1 MSSSAKQY
9 LRLMHFPL
17 PLCVLSFATLGALLA
32 PAVHFDRLA
41 WTYVI
46 VFGSLCLSSYS
57 FDELKGR
64 PLRTTIPEGQ
74 LRTLGSIG
82 MGVSLLGGG
91 YLASTVSLL
100 LLAWIPPTAFT
111 VLAYNLELF
120 KGRFHNSTVFALGW
134 GGLPTIGSYFLQTLS
149 LSVSV
154 LLAALATMAFSWAI
168 WSLNHEFRRDLNT
181 VKDMTSTLNGD
192 FAGARRQARRRIW
205 GITKILCYTV
215 ALFTVAFAYYRFF
228 P

>member
-1 MSSSAKQY
+1 
-9 LRLMHFPL
+9 MHFPL
-17 PLCVLSFATLGALLA
+17 PLCMLSFATLGALLA
-32 PAVHFDRLA
+32 PVVHLDRLA

-64 PLRTTIPEGQ
+64 PMRTKIPEGQ

-82 MGVSLLGGG
+82 MGISLVGGG
-91 YLASTVSLL
+91 YLASTVSLI
-100 LLAWIPPTAFT
+100 LLAWIPPTAFA

-134 GGLPTIGSYFLQTLS
+134 GALPTIGSYFLQTLS
-149 LSVSV
+149 LSISA
-154 LLAALATMAFSWAI
+154 LLTALAAVAFSLAI
-168 WSLNHEFRRDLNT
+168 WSLNHEFRPDLNL
-181 VKDMTSTLNGD
+181 VHGMTATPNGD
-192 FAGARRQARRRIW
+192 LAGARRQARRRIW
-205 GITKILCYTV
+205 GITKILCYTL

>member
-1 MSSSAKQY
+1 
-9 LRLMHFPL
+9 MHFPL
-17 PLCVLSFATLGALLA
+17 PLCMLSFATLGALLA
-32 PAVHFDRLA
+32 PVVHLDRLA

-134 GGLPTIGSYFLQTLS
+134 GGLPTIGSYFLQTLT

-154 LLAALATMAFSWAI
+154 LLAALATMTFSWAI
-168 WSLNHEFRRDLNT
+168 WSLNHEFRHDLNT
-181 VKDMTSTLNGD
+181 VKDMTPTLNVD

-205 GITKILCYTV
+205 GITKVLCYTV

>member
-1 MSSSAKQY
+1 MSGSAKEY

-17 PLCVLSFATLGALLA
+17 PLCMLSFATLGALLA
-32 PAVHFDRLA
+32 PVVHLDRLA

-64 PLRTTIPEGQ
+64 PLRTMIPEGR

-100 LLAWIPPTAFT
+100 LLAWIPPTAFA

-120 KGRFHNSTVFALGW
+120 KGRFHNRTVFALGW

-154 LLAALATMAFSWAI
+154 LLVALATMAFSLAI
-168 WSLNHEFRRDLNT
+168 WSLNHEFRSDLNI
-181 VKDMTSTLNGD
+181 VKGMTSTLSPD

>member
-1 MSSSAKQY
+1 MSSRAKQY

-17 PLCVLSFATLGALLA
+17 PLCMLSFATLGALLA
-32 PAVHFDRLA
+32 PVVHLDRLA

-82 MGVSLLGGG
+82 MGVSFLGGG
-91 YLASTVSLL
+91 YLASTVSLV

-134 GGLPTIGSYFLQTLS
+134 GVLPTIGSYFLQTLS
-149 LSVSV
+149 LSVSA
-154 LLAALATMAFSWAI
+154 LLTGLATMAFALAI
-168 WSLNHEFRRDLNT
+168 WNLNHEFRRDLNT
-181 VKDMTSTLNGD
+181 VQGMTLTLNSD
-192 FAGARRQARRRIW
+192 FASARRQARRRIW